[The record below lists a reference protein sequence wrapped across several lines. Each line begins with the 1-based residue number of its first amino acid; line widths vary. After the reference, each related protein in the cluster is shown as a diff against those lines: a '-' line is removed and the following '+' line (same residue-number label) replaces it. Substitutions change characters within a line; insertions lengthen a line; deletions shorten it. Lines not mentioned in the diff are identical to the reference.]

1 MNFILNK
8 TIIFSSTT
16 QRHIPIGNGDAKILI
31 ADPGLLSLLRHL
43 KLYHSL
49 NTVNH
54 YVHLIETLAVLQML
68 SKLMF
73 LYS

>member
-8 TIIFSSTT
+8 TIIFSSTI

-31 ADPGLLSLLRHL
+31 AYPGFLSLLRHL
-43 KLYHSL
+43 KLYHTV

-54 YVHLIETLAVLQML
+54 YGHVIETL
-68 SKLMF
+68 
-73 LYS
+73 